1 MYEYILKEVSNQK
14 QKNEFQNALNLLENN
29 IKEIENKYSKES
41 LEYFNMAKELCE
53 ICNLIAE
60 KFYDNGKFNE
70 GLNYLEKSIKLF
82 ANFKEIQ
89 YLCNNNLG
97 NYYRKLGELNKAYDS
112 FTRSIELGLLFHNKK
127 IIGEG
132 YINCGIILLL
142 MEMFDKSI
150 ELCLS
155 GIILLQECLL
165 NKKDLSNDIYNIL
178 NNAYTSITLCYYK
191 KKNFLESL
199 LYYDISEKLNKKLEI
214 EYTNTILNDETKY
227 KMLTEILNQ
236 LEKEK
241 LLDKTEK
248 MSNNYM
254 IEKIKNLIS
263 QIEEKNSW
271 NSLMNFP

>member
-178 NNAYTSITLCYYK
+178 NNAYTSIALCYYK

-227 KMLTEILNQ
+227 KMLTEILNK

>member
-14 QKNEFQNALNLLENN
+14 QKNGFQNALNLLENN

-178 NNAYTSITLCYYK
+178 NNAYTSIALCYYK
-191 KKNFLESL
+191 NKNFLESL